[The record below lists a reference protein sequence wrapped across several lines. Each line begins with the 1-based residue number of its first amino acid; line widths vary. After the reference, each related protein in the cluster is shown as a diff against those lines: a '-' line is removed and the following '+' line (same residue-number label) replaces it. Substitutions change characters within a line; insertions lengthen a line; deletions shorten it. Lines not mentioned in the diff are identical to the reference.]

1 MPNLA
6 LWKSNLRA
14 NLISGKPL
22 EPYVPKKPKYSIEPY
37 AQKKAPKYAIERYAQ
52 KGPKVRYRALRAKKA
67 PKYAIEPYAQ
77 KSSRKYGIERYV

>member
-22 EPYVPKKPKYSIEPY
+22 EPY
-37 AQKKAPKYAIERYAQ
+37 AQKSPPPQ
-52 KGPKVRYRALRAKKA
+52 VRYRALRAKKA
-67 PKYAIEPYAQ
+67 IQVRYRALRAKKVP
-77 KSSRKYGIERYV
+77 KYGIERYAPKAPPSSPQVRYRALREK

>member
-22 EPYVPKKPKYSIEPY
+22 EPYVPKKPKYSREPY

-52 KGPKVRYRALRAKKA
+52 KRL
-67 PKYAIEPYAQ
+67 PKYVIEPYAQ
-77 KSSRKYGIERYV
+77 KKAP

>member
-22 EPYVPKKPKYSIEPY
+22 EPYVPKKPKYSREPY

-67 PKYAIEPYAQ
+67 PQ
-77 KSSRKYGIERYV
+77 VRYRALRAKKNHPSTL